1 MTDDIL
7 IALVGGAVVLVVWYF
22 QHDRQLRRRLAS
34 VAVTPIGDVRP
45 GLVRIVGRVSAKGAP
60 LVAPGT
66 GATCVAYSTLV
77 FTPDGD
83 DRTVVTRFHECT
95 PFWLEDPSGR
105 IQVQAGEN
113 VRVILAS
120 DLLRVGAA
128 EGVLE
133 AMIAA
138 ENIEMTSFL
147 GGPRDFRFEEAV
159 VSDGQEVCVLGYASA
174 DIDPTRPPEGPR
186 RLPIGPVLRD
196 GGRDRPLVIGGEDAT
211 STRRR

>member
-105 IQVQAGEN
+105 IQG
-113 VRVILAS
+113 S
-120 DLLRVGAA
+120 A
-128 EGVLE
+128 ERNKTKVEVTGSLSE
-133 AMIAA
+133 RSGSGQWSIQGRR
-138 ENIEMTSFL
+138 NCS
-147 GGPRDFRFEEAV
+147 GQWRAV
-159 VSDGQEVCVLGYASA
+159 KQ
-174 DIDPTRPPEGPR
+174 
-186 RLPIGPVLRD
+186 
-196 GGRDRPLVIGGEDAT
+196 
-211 STRRR
+211 